1 MGLSAVCFLN
11 TPIYEKQ
18 TLDVIRA
25 AMPHRNVRPKGALS
39 PTTARLML
47 FKLVSVHP
55 RPRTNH
61 CRRSSQVSVP
71 ETPPK
76 SSKCHQTTPP
86 DRLVTQNP
94 AQLGHAPHQ
103 AHRGSPSLPRLC
115 CQRHRGSQAVFAR
128 TGHAANDH
136 CITPNTSASW
146 DARRLTLRSVEDART
161 ISGAAAAGCPLI
173 SGIRLLRCLR
183 AAWSQLVTTLTMSN
197 MVDY

>member
-39 PTTARLML
+39 PTTAGLML

-103 AHRGSPSLPRLC
+103 AHRGSPSLP
-115 CQRHRGSQAVFAR
+115 GF
-128 TGHAANDH
+128 AANVIAAH
-136 CITPNTSASW
+136 KQFSLVPGTPPMIIALHPTRAP
-146 DARRLTLRSVEDART
+146 
-161 ISGAAAAGCPLI
+161 AGTP
-173 SGIRLLRCLR
+173 
-183 AAWSQLVTTLTMSN
+183 A
-197 MVDY
+197 D